1 MSTGNRDEPKS
12 PEHGARHDVE
22 RQIRD
27 DEDVG
32 TGRGSS
38 VRESIWTIS
47 KSWQS
52 VYFAFFSLQMVLGVS
67 LIFWYHVFEHVEDGI
82 VETFIGIVRDLASV
96 SVGSAGTSY
105 TLAEGAR
112 LLMILANNLEQ
123 WINKKWDERDARN
136 RAEGIA
142 IGVEEGEKKGRAIGV
157 EEGEKKGRAVGIEE
171 GEKKGRAVGL
181 EEGRAEALAEFR
193 AWNDRR
199 ISAESRG
206 EFFDEPMPGSDN
218 GSVHAEED

>member
-1 MSTGNRDEPKS
+1 MSTGNRDEPS
-12 PEHGARHDVE
+12 LRHDAATASPKHAAP
-22 RQIRD
+22 D
-27 DEDVG
+27 G
-32 TGRGSS
+32 PTS

-47 KSWQS
+47 RGWQGM
-52 VYFAFFSLQMVLGVS
+52 YFAFFSLQMILGVS

-136 RAEGIA
+136 RAAGL
-142 IGVEEGEKKGRAIGV
+142 EEGEKKGRAIGV
-157 EEGEKKGRAVGIEE
+157 EEGEKKGRAD
-171 GEKKGRAVGL
+171 
-181 EEGRAEALAEFR
+181 ALAEFR

>member
-1 MSTGNRDEPKS
+1 MSTGNRDEPSLKHDAAGP
-12 PEHGARHDVE
+12 PEHAASD
-22 RQIRD
+22 
-27 DEDVG
+27 
-32 TGRGSS
+32 GRAG

-82 VETFIGIVRDLASV
+82 VETLIGIVRDLASV

-136 RAEGIA
+136 RAAGL
-142 IGVEEGEKKGRAIGV
+142 EEGEKKGRAIGV
-157 EEGEKKGRAVGIEE
+157 EEGQKRGIEI
-171 GEKKGRAVGL
+171 GL
-181 EEGRAEALAEFR
+181 EEGRAVERAEWEDRFAELR

-206 EFFDEPMPGSDN
+206 ELFDEPMPGSDN
-218 GSVHAEED
+218 GSVHADED

>member
-1 MSTGNRDEPKS
+1 MSTGNRDEPSLK
-12 PEHGARHDVE
+12 HDAADPPKHATPDGHAG
-22 RQIRD
+22 I
-27 DEDVG
+27 
-32 TGRGSS
+32 
-38 VRESIWTIS
+38 RESIWTIS

-82 VETFIGIVRDLASV
+82 VETLIGMVRDLASV

-136 RAEGIA
+136 RAEGL
-142 IGVEEGEKKGRAIGV
+142 
-157 EEGEKKGRAVGIEE
+157 EEGEKKGRAVE
-171 GEKKGRAVGL
+171 
-181 EEGRAEALAEFR
+181 RAEWHAREERMLTELR
-193 AWNDRR
+193 AWNERR

-206 EFFDEPMPGSDN
+206 ELFDEPMPGSDN
-218 GSVHAEED
+218 GSIHSEGD

>member
-1 MSTGNRDEPKS
+1 MSTGNRDESSLKHDAAAP
-12 PEHGARHDVE
+12 PEQAAAD
-22 RQIRD
+22 
-27 DEDVG
+27 
-32 TGRGSS
+32 GRAGI
-38 VRESIWTIS
+38 RESIWTIS
-47 KSWQS
+47 RGWQGM
-52 VYFAFFSLQMVLGVS
+52 YFAFFSLQMVLGVS

-82 VETFIGIVRDLASV
+82 AETLIGIVRDLASV

-142 IGVEEGEKKGRAIGV
+142 IGVEEGEKKGRAV
-157 EEGEKKGRAVGIEE
+157 E
-171 GEKKGRAVGL
+171 
-181 EEGRAEALAEFR
+181 RAEWEDRFADLRAREERMMSELR

-206 EFFDEPMPGSDN
+206 EIFDEPMPGSDN
-218 GSVHAEED
+218 GSVHADED

>member
-1 MSTGNRDEPKS
+1 MSTGNRDESSLKHDAADP
-12 PEHGARHDVE
+12 PEHAASD
-22 RQIRD
+22 
-27 DEDVG
+27 
-32 TGRGSS
+32 GRAG

-82 VETFIGIVRDLASV
+82 VETLIGMVRDLASV

-136 RAEGIA
+136 RAEGL
-142 IGVEEGEKKGRAIGV
+142 
-157 EEGEKKGRAVGIEE
+157 EEGEKKGRAVE
-171 GEKKGRAVGL
+171 
-181 EEGRAEALAEFR
+181 RAEWEDRFAELR

-206 EFFDEPMPGSDN
+206 EIFDEPMPGSDN
-218 GSVHAEED
+218 GSIHADED

>member
-1 MSTGNRDEPKS
+1 MSTGNRDEPSLKHDAAAAS
-12 PEHGARHDVE
+12 PAPAASD
-22 RQIRD
+22 
-27 DEDVG
+27 
-32 TGRGSS
+32 GRAGI
-38 VRESIWTIS
+38 RESIWTIS

-82 VETFIGIVRDLASV
+82 VETFIGIIQGSASV

-105 TLAEGAR
+105 TLAEGSR

-136 RAEGIA
+136 RAAGL
-142 IGVEEGEKKGRAIGV
+142 
-157 EEGEKKGRAVGIEE
+157 EEGEKKGRAVE
-171 GEKKGRAVGL
+171 
-181 EEGRAEALAEFR
+181 RAEWEDRFADLRAREERMLSELR

-199 ISAESRG
+199 IATESRG
-206 EFFDEPMPGSDN
+206 ELFDEPMPGSDN
-218 GSVHAEED
+218 GSIHADED

>member
-1 MSTGNRDEPKS
+1 MSIVSVSNIRRADTADMQTNQMEERVSTDKYEPS
-12 PEHGARHDVE
+12 LRHDAATASPKHAAS
-22 RQIRD
+22 D
-27 DEDVG
+27 
-32 TGRGSS
+32 GRAGI
-38 VRESIWTIS
+38 RESIWTIN

-82 VETFIGIVRDLASV
+82 VETLIGIVRDLASV

-136 RAEGIA
+136 RAAGL
-142 IGVEEGEKKGRAIGV
+142 
-157 EEGEKKGRAVGIEE
+157 EE

-206 EFFDEPMPGSDN
+206 ELFDEPMPGSDN
-218 GSVHAEED
+218 GSVHADED

>member
-1 MSTGNRDEPKS
+1 MSTGNRDESSLKHDAADPPKHAT
-12 PEHGARHDVE
+12 PDGHAG
-22 RQIRD
+22 I
-27 DEDVG
+27 
-32 TGRGSS
+32 
-38 VRESIWTIS
+38 RESIWTIS

-82 VETFIGIVRDLASV
+82 VETLIGIVRDLASV

-142 IGVEEGEKKGRAIGV
+142 IGVEEGEKKGRAV
-157 EEGEKKGRAVGIEE
+157 E
-171 GEKKGRAVGL
+171 
-181 EEGRAEALAEFR
+181 RAEWEDRFAELR
-193 AWNDRR
+193 AWNERR

-218 GSVHAEED
+218 GSVHADKD

>member
-12 PEHGARHDVE
+12 SEHGARHDVE
-22 RQIRD
+22 RQIGND
-27 DEDVG
+27 KGVG
-32 TGRGSS
+32 AGSSSS

-67 LIFWYHVFEHVEDGI
+67 LVFWYHVFEHVEDGI
-82 VETFIGIVRDLASV
+82 VETLIGIVRDLASV

-123 WINKKWDERDARN
+123 WINKKWEERDARN
-136 RAEGIA
+136 RSAGL
-142 IGVEEGEKKGRAIGV
+142 EEGEKR
-157 EEGEKKGRAVGIEE
+157 GIEI
-171 GEKKGRAVGL
+171 GL
-181 EEGRAEALAEFR
+181 EEGRAVERAEWR

-199 ISAESRG
+199 MSAESRG
-206 EFFDEPMPGSDN
+206 EIFDEPMPGSDN
-218 GSVHAEED
+218 GSVHADED

>member
-1 MSTGNRDEPKS
+1 MSTGKRDEPSLKHDAAAS
-12 PEHGARHDVE
+12 PEPAASD
-22 RQIRD
+22 
-27 DEDVG
+27 
-32 TGRGSS
+32 GRAGI
-38 VRESIWTIS
+38 RESIWTIS

-82 VETFIGIVRDLASV
+82 VETLIGVVRDLASV

-136 RAEGIA
+136 RAAGL
-142 IGVEEGEKKGRAIGV
+142 EEGRAIGV
-157 EEGEKKGRAVGIEE
+157 EEGEKKGRAVE
-171 GEKKGRAVGL
+171 
-181 EEGRAEALAEFR
+181 RAEWR
-193 AWNDRR
+193 AWNERR

-206 EFFDEPMPGSDN
+206 GLFDEPMPGSDN
-218 GSVHAEED
+218 GSVHADED

>member
-1 MSTGNRDEPKS
+1 MSTGKRDEPSLKHDAAAS
-12 PEHGARHDVE
+12 PEPAASD
-22 RQIRD
+22 
-27 DEDVG
+27 
-32 TGRGSS
+32 GRAG
-38 VRESIWTIS
+38 VREAIWTIS

-82 VETFIGIVRDLASV
+82 VETLIGIVRDLASV

-112 LLMILANNLEQ
+112 LLMILASNLEQ

-136 RAEGIA
+136 WAAGL
-142 IGVEEGEKKGRAIGV
+142 EEGEKR
-157 EEGEKKGRAVGIEE
+157 
-171 GEKKGRAVGL
+171 
-181 EEGRAEALAEFR
+181 GRAEALAEFH

-206 EFFDEPMPGSDN
+206 ELFDEPMPGSDN
-218 GSVHAEED
+218 GSVHADED